1 MKENGKSVT
10 GVRVF
15 NGGVMYDKVTEGV
28 YSRGEVAVFDGS
40 QINVTLMR
48 RIGDGQLFHRK
59 LLQHGNIRHQCDTVI
74 DGYQTDNGTV
84 LFHLADDV
92 GLYAHLFKQGIQQ
105 RADTA
110 LTIVID
116 KGFLLQPGKV
126 NAVMQSQRMAARNNS
141 DNLLLCNRQKIDI
154 RLIVHVGTE
163 GHIVLFLLQPLQNL
177 CGIALLQGEFDLAVL
192 RLCQKALQQMGNV
205 VAAQRVNKSQID
217 PSVFLGGEL
226 PQPALSQIDFL
237 QSLIYIF
244 IKDTSIFRQLDIA
257 PLLFKQI
264 AAQILFQREGCV
276 MSS

>member
-28 YSRGEVAVFDGS
+28 YSRGKVAVFDGS

-105 RADTA
+105 RADRCFFYA
-110 LTIVID
+110 L
-116 KGFLLQPGKV
+116 K
-126 NAVMQSQRMAARNNS
+126 R
-141 DNLLLCNRQKIDI
+141 
-154 RLIVHVGTE
+154 
-163 GHIVLFLLQPLQNL
+163 
-177 CGIALLQGEFDLAVL
+177 
-192 RLCQKALQQMGNV
+192 
-205 VAAQRVNKSQID
+205 
-217 PSVFLGGEL
+217 
-226 PQPALSQIDFL
+226 
-237 QSLIYIF
+237 
-244 IKDTSIFRQLDIA
+244 
-257 PLLFKQI
+257 
-264 AAQILFQREGCV
+264 
-276 MSS
+276 